1 MALPYSSDVCVICLS
16 GFSDDT
22 GPRVTVHEKGIANLI
37 KCCQSTGNQQLAEY
51 LLTGHENVC
60 VHATCRLAFIK
71 KRSAGEA
78 GDADS
83 SGSGSQYF
91 SKKKTAVG

>member
-1 MALPYSSDVCVICLS
+1 MALPYSSDVCLICLS

-22 GPRVTVHEKGIANLI
+22 GPRVTVHEKSIKNLI

-51 LLTGHENVC
+51 LLSGPENVC
-60 VHATCRLAFIK
+60 AACRLAFTM
-71 KRSAGEA
+71 KRSVGDA

-83 SGSGSQYF
+83 SGSGS
-91 SKKKTAVG
+91 